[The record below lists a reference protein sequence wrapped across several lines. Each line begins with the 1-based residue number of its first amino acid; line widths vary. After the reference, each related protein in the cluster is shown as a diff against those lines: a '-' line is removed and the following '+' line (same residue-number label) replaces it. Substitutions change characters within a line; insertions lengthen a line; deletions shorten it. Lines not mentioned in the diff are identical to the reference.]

1 MNYLKLDREFTIKQY
16 SRGNLQRE
24 YGIDSPLGFRGMR
37 YYDLTVDGDIYEAI
51 PDCDV
56 DECNISLLDIN
67 YKIPPHSDD
76 VRLVI
81 NFYINTTKCIT
92 QFYYPSDFHSSDTG
106 DVIFYEPN
114 LEKND
119 RFMAYS
125 GDAYLLDVST
135 PHAILPFE
143 PGPVNRKCIS
153 MTLPYDDMEQAAQ
166 VLKSTGCF
174 ADD

>member
-37 YYDLTVDGDIYEAI
+37 YYDVTVDGDIYEAI

-56 DECNISLLDIN
+56 DECNVSLLDIN

-81 NFYINTTKCIT
+81 NFYLNTTKCIT
-92 QFYYPSDFHSSDTG
+92 QFYYPSDFHTSDTG

-114 LEKND
+114 LE
-119 RFMAYS
+119 RRTIGSWHTLVMHTYWMFQ
-125 GDAYLLDVST
+125 LLMLYCHLNLVQSIVS
-135 PHAILPFE
+135 
-143 PGPVNRKCIS
+143 
-153 MTLPYDDMEQAAQ
+153 
-166 VLKSTGCF
+166 VLV
-174 ADD
+174 